1 MWYLFTIGLVL
12 QLIVFQLNGGG
23 GGGNEKQEFIVQ
35 ILLRHFSQ
43 QLSDSTV
50 VTYQILNFW

>member
-1 MWYLFTIGLVL
+1 M
-12 QLIVFQLNGGG
+12 GG

-43 QLSDSTV
+43 QLDSTV

>member
-1 MWYLFTIGLVL
+1 M
-12 QLIVFQLNGGG
+12 GG